1 MTRQFCQTFP
11 IMTAIAN
18 RVLATVLALAMLYT
32 PAFAQEDSLAA
43 KILPLRERAQITD
56 AIIEQRLDE
65 VVPQIMRRA
74 EVDAWVIIA
83 REYNEDPVLKTMLPA
98 TWLNARRRTVL
109 MFIDHGDERGVER
122 MAVARYA
129 VGSLFP
135 GVWNPEQEPDQYAR
149 IAQLLNEYNPSKI
162 ALNFSD
168 TYGLAD
174 GLTYS
179 EQRDFTGA
187 LSPRLQRCIVSAE
200 KLAVGWLETR
210 TSEELRI
217 YRDVMDIAYS
227 IIAEGFSGAVVKPGK
242 TSIEDL
248 QWWFRQRVS
257 DLGLGTWFHTG
268 IEVERSDRS
277 LAELEAGNLDPTILY
292 KGDHVHID
300 FGISYLNLQTDTQ
313 QNAYIL
319 RDGETD
325 APDAL
330 KTALK
335 AGNDLQDILT
345 GNFKVGRT
353 GNEILALTREQ
364 AIARGIGPIIYTH
377 PIGLHG
383 HAAGT
388 TIGMWDKQD
397 GVPGSG
403 DYPMQANTAY
413 SIELTALVEA
423 PSWST
428 EPMRM
433 KLEEDGFYDG
443 ENFEYIQPR
452 QTEYHLIHPD

>member
-1 MTRQFCQTFP
+1 MTIQFPP
-11 IMTAIAN
+11 ISIRKTYGAALFSALVLLTAVKAQPLYASDDPIA
-18 RVLATVLALAMLYT
+18 
-32 PAFAQEDSLAA
+32 D
-43 KILPLRERAQITD
+43 KILPLRERAELTD
-56 AIIEQRLDE
+56 KILEQRLDE
-65 VVPQIMRRA
+65 IVPLVMRRA
-74 EVDAWVIIA
+74 GIDAWVIIA

-149 IAQLLNEYNPSKI
+149 IAQLLNEYSPNKI
-162 ALNFSD
+162 ALNYSD

-174 GLTYS
+174 GLTFS
-179 EQRDFTGA
+179 EYRDFTAA
-187 LSPRLQRCIVSAE
+187 LAPSLQDRIVSAE
-200 KLAVGWLETR
+200 ALAVGWLETR
-210 TSEELRI
+210 THEEIRV

-227 IIAEGFSGAVVKPGK
+227 IIAEGFSGKVVKPGT
-242 TSIEDL
+242 TSIQDL
-248 QWWFRQRVS
+248 QWWFRQRVN
-257 DLGLGTWFHTG
+257 DLGLDTWFHTG

-277 LAELEAGNLDPTILY
+277 LAEISDGNKDPNILY

-325 APDAL
+325 VPDPL
-330 KTALK
+330 KVALK

-345 GNFKVGRT
+345 SNFQVDRT
-353 GNEILALTREQ
+353 GNEILAKTREQ

-388 TIGMWDKQD
+388 TIGMWDNQN

-403 DYPMQANTAY
+403 DYAMQPNTAY
-413 SIELTALVEA
+413 SIELTALVDV
-423 PSWST
+423 PSWSSS
-428 EPMRM
+428 PMRM

-443 ENFEYIQPR
+443 QKFEYIQPR
-452 QTEYHLIHPD
+452 QTQYHIIRPE